1 MNISLTIKGITLDE
15 SDLVTVNSYYE
26 AACTAEYMMENYDIK
41 DEEQA
46 LNLAYEVRDRMDKYG
61 YEETEAIR
69 VILSEK
75 KIQNNK
81 EDE

>member
-15 SDLVTVNSYYE
+15 SDLVAVNNYYE
-26 AACTAEYMMENYDIK
+26 VACTAEYMMENYGIK

-46 LNLAYEVRDRMDKYG
+46 MKLAYEVRHRMDKYG

-69 VILSEK
+69 VVLSEK

>member
-46 LNLAYEVRDRMDKYG
+46 LNLAYEV
-61 YEETEAIR
+61 
-69 VILSEK
+69 
-75 KIQNNK
+75 
-81 EDE
+81 